1 MGQPLKCLW
10 QNDLQKCPVEKWQA
24 IRYRSRHSAASLML
38 TTAEDILMPTI
49 QIELP
54 DDVLLSLKE
63 TPEGLSKMIRMA
75 AAAKLYELGKLSSGR
90 AADLAGLPRVS
101 FLQALG
107 QYGVPIFTLTEEE
120 LAQDLRNA

>member
-1 MGQPLKCLW
+1 
-10 QNDLQKCPVEKWQA
+10 
-24 IRYRSRHSAASLML
+24 
-38 TTAEDILMPTI
+38 MPTI

-54 DDVLLSLKE
+54 DEVLLSLKE
-63 TPEGLSKMIRMA
+63 TPESLSKVIRMA

-90 AADLAGLPRVS
+90 AADLAGLSRVR

-107 QYGVPIFTLTEEE
+107 QYGVPIFDLTEEK

>member
-1 MGQPLKCLW
+1 
-10 QNDLQKCPVEKWQA
+10 
-24 IRYRSRHSAASLML
+24 ML
-38 TTAEDILMPTI
+38 TTAKDILMPTI

-54 DDVLLSLKE
+54 DEVLLSLKE

>member
-1 MGQPLKCLW
+1 
-10 QNDLQKCPVEKWQA
+10 
-24 IRYRSRHSAASLML
+24 
-38 TTAEDILMPTI
+38 MPTI

-54 DDVLLSLKE
+54 DEVLLSLKE
-63 TPEGLSKMIRMA
+63 TPESFTKVIRMA

-90 AADLAGLPRVS
+90 AADLAGLSRVR

-107 QYGVPIFTLTEEE
+107 QYRVPIFDLTEEE

>member
-1 MGQPLKCLW
+1 
-10 QNDLQKCPVEKWQA
+10 
-24 IRYRSRHSAASLML
+24 
-38 TTAEDILMPTI
+38 MPTI

-54 DDVLLSLKE
+54 DEVLLSLKE
-63 TPEGLSKMIRMA
+63 TPESLTKVIRMA

-90 AADLAGLPRVS
+90 AADLAGLSRVR

-107 QYGVPIFTLTEEE
+107 QYGVPIFNLTAEE

>member
-1 MGQPLKCLW
+1 
-10 QNDLQKCPVEKWQA
+10 
-24 IRYRSRHSAASLML
+24 
-38 TTAEDILMPTI
+38 MPTI

-54 DDVLLSLKE
+54 DEVLLSLKE
-63 TPEGLSKMIRMA
+63 TPESVTKVIRMA

-90 AADLAGLPRVS
+90 AADLAGLSRVR

-107 QYGVPIFTLTEEE
+107 QYGAPIFALTEEE